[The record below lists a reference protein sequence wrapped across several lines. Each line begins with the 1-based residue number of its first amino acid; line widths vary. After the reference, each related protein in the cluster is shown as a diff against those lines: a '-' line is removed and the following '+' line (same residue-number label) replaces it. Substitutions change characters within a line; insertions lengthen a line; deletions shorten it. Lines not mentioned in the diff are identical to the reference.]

1 MHIHMYLILKCLIKQ
16 IEHVLRK
23 VKEVLHIQE
32 PVVDTINIESFRRI
46 VYRMLERYP
55 NEDEIE
61 LFYTHTKETFS
72 NVAPTC
78 TNNQAP
84 SLID

>member
-1 MHIHMYLILKCLIKQ
+1 MYKLTKCLIKQ
-16 IEHVLRK
+16 IEYVLCK
-23 VKEVLHIQE
+23 VKEWLRIQE

-61 LFYTHTKETFS
+61 LFYTHATETFS

-78 TNNQAP
+78 TNNQAL
-84 SLID
+84 SLVD